1 MKKMYWMGLFA
12 TLLAWGGCSEENGL
26 NSENNGNEPM
36 DEQAYLTVRI
46 MDAGANTRAS
56 DGGFEEEIKKEDME
70 NYVTGASFFYDDGKS
85 YVGEASVWD
94 KGTADT
100 DTPADNIEFNGNT
113 VIVWNKVEKK
123 AIRNT

>member
-1 MKKMYWMGLFA
+1 MFA

-56 DGGFEEEIKKEDME
+56 DGGFEEEEIKKEDME
-70 NYVTGASFFYDDGKS
+70 NYVTGASFFFYDDGKS

-113 VIVWNKVEKK
+113 VIVWNKV
-123 AIRNT
+123 